1 MRLHLSQSREHLCNL
16 LSYAEEVLKVGERII
31 SDLSKDSLLTF
42 YEHEIANI
50 EGVSTS
56 THENAW
62 LTVARLHEI
71 EPPEPNEE
79 FSPWL
84 VMQAKPGVF
93 DRPRLKD
100 SLIVKLTP
108 ERVSDLAEGGFAS
121 SEDVLTPF
129 GDTEESDEIEVQLR
143 LANLAVFAALFN
155 AWVDDEWAAWAERE
169 KPRRRCIAVYNRLFE
184 VQQRMLAMGD
194 DAAVEAVFSVGMARW
209 AHERGRV
216 NAPLIESSVEL
227 ELDPDDGCIRV
238 RPRDRGPA
246 LALRAFEPLEI
257 GALGRLQRDAGAHL
271 KRLYDD
277 PDIGFC
283 PFERPSFEPVLRM
296 CHARLSGSAAYE
308 PDAREDRSDRTSP
321 HDRSDASNYRHMG
334 LVCSTAIV

>member
-31 SDLSKDSLLTF
+31 SDLLKDFLLTF
-42 YEHEIANI
+42 YEHEIASI

-84 VMQAKPGVF
+84 VMQAKPGYF
-93 DRPRLKD
+93 EIPRRQDL
-100 SLIVKLTP
+100 LIVKLTP
-108 ERVSDLAEGGFAS
+108 ERVSDLAEGGFGIVGRRVDAVRRYR
-121 SEDVLTPF
+121 ENPTK
-129 GDTEESDEIEVQLR
+129 VQVELR

-209 AHERGRV
+209 AHERVSV
-216 NAPLIESSVEL
+216 NAPLI
-227 ELDPDDGCIRV
+227 R
-238 RPRDRGPA
+238 
-246 LALRAFEPLEI
+246 
-257 GALGRLQRDAGAHL
+257 Q
-271 KRLYDD
+271 
-277 PDIGFC
+277 
-283 PFERPSFEPVLRM
+283 
-296 CHARLSGSAAYE
+296 SGGVGT
-308 PDAREDRSDRTSP
+308 RSR
-321 HDRSDASNYRHMG
+321 
-334 LVCSTAIV
+334 